1 MTTKRTVRRYST
13 WLRDE
18 IIYNAGTSV
27 KNHGLTIDGED
38 INPRVAARAVR
49 DLLKRYTTTTQ
60 LLKAWPGL
68 EERGMAYEFTIE
80 DIEKIIKDWRESEH
94 RKMKLKALHDAAPE
108 LLEALQELISGYE
121 DREQSG
127 MFDMLAHGDLI
138 QKANAAINKALG
150 E

>member
-18 IIYNAGTSV
+18 IIYNAGTLV
-27 KNHGLTIDGED
+27 KNHGLTIDGEQ

-49 DLLKRYTTTTQ
+49 DLLKRYTTTTK
-60 LLKAWPGL
+60 LLNAWPGL

-80 DIEKIIKDWRESEH
+80 DIEEIIKDWREAAR
-94 RKMKLKALHDAAPE
+94 RKRKLEALHEAAPE
-108 LLEALQELISGYE
+108 LLEALIKLVDIV
-121 DREQSG
+121 D
-127 MFDMLAHGDLI
+127 DMTHGPSTDAAHV
-138 QKANAAINKALG
+138 AINKALG